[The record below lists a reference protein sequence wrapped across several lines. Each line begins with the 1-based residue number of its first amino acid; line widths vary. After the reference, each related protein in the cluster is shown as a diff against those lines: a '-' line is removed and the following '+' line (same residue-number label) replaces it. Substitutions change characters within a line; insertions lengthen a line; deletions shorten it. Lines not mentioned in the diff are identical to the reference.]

1 MKIAIIAPTFIP
13 AKRANTLQVM
23 KMTDAIMNLG
33 HQVRL
38 AVPESSGRTRVDSRN
53 WEDTANNYGISN
65 KFPID
70 YLSAKSIMRR
80 YDYAWYAVRWARR
93 WEADLIYTRL
103 PQAAA
108 FGAFQGYK
116 TILEVHDIPQGFFGP
131 VLFRRFLQGKGAER
145 LVVISENLAADLHG
159 RFGSPENP
167 PFTKVIPDGVDLI
180 RYSDLPDPGESRRK
194 LFPEIRQYL
203 EKSESHQNP
212 DRFTAGYT
220 GHLYPG
226 RGVHLILDLAKRLPE
241 VNFLIVGGENQDV
254 NRVKGI
260 VDEQSL
266 QNVIITGFI
275 PNAELP
281 LYQAA
286 CDVLLMPYQRH
297 VSASSGGDIARY
309 LSPMKLFEYM
319 ACGRAICS
327 SDLPVLREVLSE
339 DMAVL
344 LPPEDI
350 DAWVT
355 ALRDLQDNPAHRK
368 SMANKARQ
376 EVDQYSWDRRAQ
388 KILEGI

>member
-1 MKIAIIAPTFIP
+1 
-13 AKRANTLQVM
+13 M

-38 AVPESSGRTRVDSRN
+38 AVPEASGRTRVDPRR
-53 WEDTANNYGISN
+53 WEDIANYYGISN

-70 YLSAKSIMRR
+70 YLSAKSSMRR

-108 FGAFQGYK
+108 LSASQGYK

-131 VLFRRFLQGKGAER
+131 ILFRRFLQGEGAER
-145 LVVISENLAADLHG
+145 LVVISNNLAADLHES
-159 RFGSPENP
+159 FGSSENP

-180 RYSDLPDPGESRRK
+180 RYSDLPDPDESRSK
-194 LFPEIRQYL
+194 LFPEFQKYL
-203 EKSESHQNP
+203 EKSEPHLYP

-226 RGVHLILDLAKRLPE
+226 RGVHLILELAKRLPD
-241 VNFLIVGGENQDV
+241 VNFLIVGGETQDV
-254 NRVKGI
+254 SRVKGL
-260 VDEQSL
+260 VNERGL

-281 LYQAA
+281 IYQAA
-286 CDVLLMPYQRH
+286 CDVLLMPYQRR
-297 VSASSGGDIARY
+297 VAASSGGDIARY

-339 DMAVL
+339 EIAVL
-344 LPPEDI
+344 LPPENTES
-350 DAWVT
+350 WVA
-355 ALRDLQDNPAHRK
+355 ALRDLQDYPAHRQ
-368 SMANKARQ
+368 SLANNARQ
-376 EVDQYSWDRRAQ
+376 AVGQYSWDRRAD

>member
-23 KMTDAIMNLG
+23 KMADAIVSLG

-38 AVPESSGRTRVDSRN
+38 AVPEASGRTRVDSRN

-70 YLSAKSIMRR
+70 YLSAKSILRR
-80 YDYAWYAVRWARR
+80 YDYAWSAVRWARR

-108 FGAFQGYK
+108 LAAFQGYK
-116 TILEVHDIPQGFFGP
+116 TILEMHDFPQGFFGP
-131 VLFRRFLQGKGAER
+131 VLFRRFLQGEGAER
-145 LVVISENLAADLHG
+145 LVVISENLATDLHG

-180 RYSDLPDPGESRRK
+180 RYLDLPDPDESRGK
-194 LFPEIRQYL
+194 LLPELQHYL
-203 EKSESHQNP
+203 EKSESHQYP
-212 DRFTAGYT
+212 ERFTAGYT

-226 RGVHLILDLAKRLPE
+226 RGVHLILELAKRLPNL
-241 VNFLIVGGENQDV
+241 NFLIVGGENQDV

-260 VDEQSL
+260 VDEQGL

-319 ACGRAICS
+319 ACERAICS

-350 DAWVT
+350 DAWVA
-355 ALRDLQDNPAHRK
+355 ALRDLQDNPAHRE